1 MQPTIYPGPR
11 RTPAMTELV
20 FGILDLAVEG
30 AIRILRSDEELDEA
44 DRSTLAKA
52 AELAAALRERKKFG

>member
-1 MQPTIYPGPR
+1 
-11 RTPAMTELV
+11 MTELV

-52 AELAAALRERKKFG
+52 AELAAELLERKKFG